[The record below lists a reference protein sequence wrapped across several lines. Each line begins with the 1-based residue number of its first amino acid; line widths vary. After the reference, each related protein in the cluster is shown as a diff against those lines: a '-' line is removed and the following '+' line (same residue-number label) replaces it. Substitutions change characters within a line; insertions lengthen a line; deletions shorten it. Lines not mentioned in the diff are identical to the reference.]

1 MNIGIENPNCDR
13 CQLNEFTNSD
23 RRSVCLKGEGGD
35 SAKLLILMDA
45 PTIVEDKRH
54 RGFVSDGAEYLKFL
68 MKRMSVDRA
77 DYYLDYVLKCYPKA
91 CKQIGTKAHRQQ
103 MLEAC
108 SHYTIATLQLLKPK
122 AIVLMGRVA
131 CEAAMGSDEIGSFEG
146 TFWVPKQPLF
156 REHVSHV
163 WITYNPAYGLQD
175 PSESVGIYRT
185 ILAAASEAKLKPKFN
200 DKVSFDYG
208 Y

>member
-1 MNIGIENPNCDR
+1 MSIGIENPNCTR
-13 CQLNEFTNSD
+13 CQLANWTNKDAKSI
-23 RRSVCLKGEGGD
+23 CLKGEGGD

-54 RGFVSDGAEYLKFL
+54 RSFVSDGVEYLKFL

-91 CKQIGTKAHRQQ
+91 CKQFGTKAHRQQ

-108 SHYTIATLQLLKPK
+108 SVYTVATLQFLKPK

-131 CEAAMGSDEIGSFEG
+131 CEAAMGSDEIGNFEG
-146 TFWVPKQPLF
+146 ATWCPKQPLF
-156 REHVSHV
+156 REYVPHVY
-163 WITYNPAYGLQD
+163 ITYNPAYGLQD

-185 ILAAASEAKLKPKFN
+185 IFAAAQEAKLKPKFN

-208 Y
+208 F